1 MNKKIYLQ
9 FFLFAIIII
18 LTYSFYKTYFN
29 QEPISKVSKNI
40 KDESVSENKS
50 NIIHNIEYNT
60 KDDEGNSYIIKS
72 KKGEFNLEDPD
83 LILMKDVTA
92 VISIANSTPIKIYS
106 DNAIYNKSNY
116 NTNFY
121 DNVLVNYMVHN
132 IASDNL
138 DLLLEKN
145 LATFSNNIIYKNLN
159 TELEADKIEIDLITK
174 KSKIFMDNKSK
185 KVKIIKLN

>member
-1 MNKKIYLQ
+1 MNKKTYLQ

-92 VISIANSTPIKIYS
+92 VISMANSTPIKIYS

-185 KVKIIKLN
+185 KVKIVKLN

>member
-1 MNKKIYLQ
+1 MNKKTYLQ

-40 KDESVSENKS
+40 KDESISENKS
-50 NIIHNIEYNT
+50 NMIHNIEYNT

-92 VISIANSTPIKIYS
+92 VISMVNSTPIKIYS

-116 NTNFY
+116 NTSFY
-121 DNVLVNYMVHN
+121 GNVLVNYMVHN

-185 KVKIIKLN
+185 KVKIVKLN

>member
-1 MNKKIYLQ
+1 MNKKTYLQ

-50 NIIHNIEYNT
+50 NMIHSIEYNT
-60 KDDEGNSYIIKS
+60 KDEEGNSYIIKS
-72 KKGEFNLEDPD
+72 KKGEFNLEDID
-83 LILMKDVTA
+83 IILMKDVTA
-92 VISIANSTPIKIYS
+92 VITMTNSTPIKIYS

-138 DLLLEKN
+138 DLLLKKN

>member
-1 MNKKIYLQ
+1 MNKKTYLQ

-29 QEPISKVSKNI
+29 QEPISKVPRNI

-50 NIIHNIEYNT
+50 NMIHSIEYNT
-60 KDDEGNSYIIKS
+60 KDEEGNSYIIKS
-72 KKGEFNLEDPD
+72 KKGELNLEDPD
-83 LILMKDVTA
+83 LILMKGVTA
-92 VISIANSTPIKIYS
+92 VISMVNSTPIKIYS
-106 DNAIYNKSNY
+106 ENAIYNKSNY
-116 NTNFY
+116 NTSFY

>member
-1 MNKKIYLQ
+1 MNKKTYLQ

-18 LTYSFYKTYFN
+18 LIYSFYKTYFN
-29 QEPISKVSKNI
+29 QEPISKVPRNI

-50 NIIHNIEYNT
+50 NMIHNIEYNT
-60 KDDEGNSYIIKS
+60 KDDAGNSYIIKS
-72 KKGEFNLEDPD
+72 KKGELNLEDPD
-83 LILMKDVTA
+83 LILMKGVTA
-92 VISIANSTPIKIYS
+92 VISMVNSTPIKIYS

-116 NTNFY
+116 NTSFY

-185 KVKIIKLN
+185 KVKIVKLN

>member
-1 MNKKIYLQ
+1 MNKKTYLQ

-50 NIIHNIEYNT
+50 NMIHSIEYNT

-92 VISIANSTPIKIYS
+92 VISMANSTPIKIYS

>member
-1 MNKKIYLQ
+1 MNKKTYLQ

-29 QEPISKVSKNI
+29 QEPISKVPRNI
-40 KDESVSENKS
+40 KDEGVSENKS
-50 NIIHNIEYNT
+50 NVIHNIEYNT
-60 KDDEGNSYIIKS
+60 KDDAGNSYIIKS
-72 KKGEFNLEDPD
+72 KKGELNLEDPD
-83 LILMKDVTA
+83 LILMKGVTA
-92 VISIANSTPIKIYS
+92 VISMVNSTPIKIYS

-116 NTNFY
+116 NTSFY

-185 KVKIIKLN
+185 KVKIVKLN

>member
-29 QEPISKVSKNI
+29 QEPISKVPRNI

-50 NIIHNIEYNT
+50 NMIHNIEYNT

-116 NTNFY
+116 NTSFY

>member
-1 MNKKIYLQ
+1 MNKKTYLQ

-92 VISIANSTPIKIYS
+92 VISMVNSTPIKIYS
-106 DNAIYNKSNY
+106 ENAIYNKSNY
-116 NTNFY
+116 NTSFY

-185 KVKIIKLN
+185 KVKIVKLN

>member
-145 LATFSNNIIYKNLN
+145 LATFNP
-159 TELEADKIEIDLITK
+159 
-174 KSKIFMDNKSK
+174 
-185 KVKIIKLN
+185 

>member
-1 MNKKIYLQ
+1 MNKKTYLQ

-29 QEPISKVSKNI
+29 QEPISKVPRNI

-50 NIIHNIEYNT
+50 NMIHNIEYNT
-60 KDDEGNSYIIKS
+60 KDDAGNSYIIKS
-72 KKGEFNLEDPD
+72 KKGELNLEDPD

-92 VISIANSTPIKIYS
+92 VISMVKSVPIKIYS

-116 NTNFY
+116 NTSFY

-185 KVKIIKLN
+185 KVKIVKLN

>member
-1 MNKKIYLQ
+1 MNKKTYLQ

-50 NIIHNIEYNT
+50 NMIHNIEYNT

-92 VISIANSTPIKIYS
+92 VISMVKSVPIKIYS

-116 NTNFY
+116 NTSFY
-121 DNVLVNYMVHN
+121 GNVLVNYMVHN

-185 KVKIIKLN
+185 KVKIVKLN

>member
-1 MNKKIYLQ
+1 MNKKTYLQ

-29 QEPISKVSKNI
+29 QEPISKVPRNI

-50 NIIHNIEYNT
+50 NMIHNIEYNT
-60 KDDEGNSYIIKS
+60 KDDAGNSYIIKS
-72 KKGEFNLEDPD
+72 KKGELNLEDPD
-83 LILMKDVTA
+83 LILMKGVTA
-92 VISIANSTPIKIYS
+92 VISMVKSVPIKIYS

-116 NTNFY
+116 NTSFY

-185 KVKIIKLN
+185 KVKIVKLN

>member
-1 MNKKIYLQ
+1 MNKKTYLQ

-40 KDESVSENKS
+40 KDESISENKS
-50 NIIHNIEYNT
+50 NMIHNIEYNT

-92 VISIANSTPIKIYS
+92 VISMVKSVPIKIYS

-116 NTNFY
+116 NTSFY
-121 DNVLVNYMVHN
+121 GNVLVNYMVHN

-185 KVKIIKLN
+185 KVKIVKLN

>member
-1 MNKKIYLQ
+1 MNKKTYLQ

-29 QEPISKVSKNI
+29 QEPISKVPRNI

-50 NIIHNIEYNT
+50 NMIHNIEYNT
-60 KDDEGNSYIIKS
+60 KDDAGNSYIIKS
-72 KKGEFNLEDPD
+72 KKGELNLEDPD
-83 LILMKDVTA
+83 LILMKGVTA
-92 VISIANSTPIKIYS
+92 VISMVNSTPIKIYS

-116 NTNFY
+116 NTSFY

-185 KVKIIKLN
+185 KVKIVKLN

>member
-1 MNKKIYLQ
+1 MNKKTYLQ

-40 KDESVSENKS
+40 KDESVSKNKS

-92 VISIANSTPIKIYS
+92 VISMANSTPIKIYS

>member
-1 MNKKIYLQ
+1 
-9 FFLFAIIII
+9 
-18 LTYSFYKTYFN
+18 
-29 QEPISKVSKNI
+29 
-40 KDESVSENKS
+40 
-50 NIIHNIEYNT
+50 
-60 KDDEGNSYIIKS
+60 
-72 KKGEFNLEDPD
+72 
-83 LILMKDVTA
+83 MKDVTA
-92 VISIANSTPIKIYS
+92 VITMTNSTPIKIYS

-116 NTNFY
+116 NTSFY
-121 DNVLVNYMVHN
+121 GNVLVNYMVHN

-185 KVKIIKLN
+185 KVKIVKLN